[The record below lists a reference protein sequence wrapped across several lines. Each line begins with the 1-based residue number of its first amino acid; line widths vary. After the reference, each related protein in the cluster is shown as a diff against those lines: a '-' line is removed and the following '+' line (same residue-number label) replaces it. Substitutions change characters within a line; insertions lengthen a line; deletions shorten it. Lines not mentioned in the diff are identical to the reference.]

1 MTASFREQG
10 HGVPE
15 GGAGTRSA
23 SNVSDAVEAW
33 GTASFE
39 NDPASD
45 WFLLV
50 EEAVMP
56 GAVIASALDTAL
68 ADADYLGLDAACEAI
83 AAAELSASCAGHA
96 PDRLPDQVRHWVNG
110 HPHLPHDSEIDQA
123 ILAVQRVRAESEL
136 RELWDEDVD
145 GREAKWLGEID
156 DLIARLRRSG
166 AGDPATLSP

>member
-1 MTASFREQG
+1 M
-10 HGVPE
+10 VPM
-15 GGAGTRSA
+15 
-23 SNVSDAVEAW
+23 AVEAW

-50 EEAVMP
+50 EEAVEP

-68 ADADYLGLDAACEAI
+68 GDADFLRLDAACEAI

-96 PDRLPDQVRHWVNG
+96 PDRLPDHVRRWVDG

-123 ILAVQRVRAESEL
+123 ILAVERVRAESEL
-136 RELWDEDVD
+136 RDLWNEDVD
-145 GREAKWLGEID
+145 GREDRWLGEID
-156 DLIARLRRSG
+156 DLVARLRHSA